1 MTVRLS
7 FLVLAALCCPSL
19 ALGQVERAASE
30 RVRLLNKDAMTAYEA
45 LEFDKA
51 KAALEKALAEAK
63 KYNIDSTKI
72 AADTHLNLGIV
83 WGTGFSNREMAIQHF
98 TKALCIKSGLK
109 LDPMLATPDME
120 ELFNNAQENAKTH
133 CQKKLNT
140 KFEHSPVEAAHE
152 GKAVKVWAKVGAGLK
167 AHQVILSFRVSGAAR
182 FMRVA
187 MNPTKPG
194 IYLGI
199 IDGPRVKPTSIHY
212 YLEAQDDAGE
222 RLKGHGSGAS
232 PNIIRVIPD
241 QNRKPPPPPEKKKM
255 VSIGIMV
262 GTGGGFVYGGETEN
276 IKANIEPDGGEGK
289 SGPGIAFSPFHIAPE
304 INYHINHN
312 WHIGILGRIQVVNA
326 ITKNMGW
333 ASRVSV
339 AGVLRSKRYFNWDK
353 LKLFLGFGAGGGQI
367 RHRIPVDDQ
376 HDTRIAQFIAF
387 NIGGGINYM
396 FTDMVG
402 ATFETD
408 MLIMVPDFAAH
419 LDFNAGL
426 ILCF

>member
-7 FLVLAALCCPSL
+7 ILVLAVLCCPSL
-19 ALGQVERAASE
+19 VSAQVERAAIE
-30 RVRLLNKDAMTAYEA
+30 RVRLLNKDAMTSYEG
-45 LEFDKA
+45 LDFDKA

-63 KYNIDSTKI
+63 KYSIDRSPV
-72 AADTHLNLGIV
+72 AATTHLNLGIV

-98 TKALCIKSGLK
+98 TKALCINKDLK

-120 ELFNNAQENAKTH
+120 ELFKNAQENARTH
-133 CQKKLNT
+133 CQKAVDT
-140 KFEHSPVEAAHE
+140 KFEHTPVEASRE
-152 GKAVKVWAKVGAGLK
+152 GKPIKVWAKVGAGLK
-167 AHQVILSFRVSGAAR
+167 AHQVILSFRPSGAAR
-182 FMRVA
+182 FVRVA

-199 IDGPRVKPTSIHY
+199 IDGQRVRPTSIHY
-212 YLEAQDDAGE
+212 YLEAQDSSGE
-222 RLKGHGSGAS
+222 RIKGHGTGGS

-241 QNRKPPPPPEKKKM
+241 PTRKPPPPPEKKKM

-262 GTGGGFVYGGETEN
+262 GTGGGFVYGGQTEN
-276 IKANIEPDGGEGK
+276 IGAKIEPDNGGK

-304 INYHINHN
+304 INYHINPN
-312 WHIGILGRIQVVNA
+312 WHIGLLGRIQFVNS
-326 ITKNMGW
+326 ISQNRGL

-339 AGVLRSKRYFNWDK
+339 AGVIRAKRYFNWEK

-367 RHRIPVDDQ
+367 RHRIPVDDMY
-376 HDTRIAQFIAF
+376 DTRVAQFIAF
-387 NIGGGINYM
+387 NIGGGVNYM

-402 ATFETD
+402 ATFETG